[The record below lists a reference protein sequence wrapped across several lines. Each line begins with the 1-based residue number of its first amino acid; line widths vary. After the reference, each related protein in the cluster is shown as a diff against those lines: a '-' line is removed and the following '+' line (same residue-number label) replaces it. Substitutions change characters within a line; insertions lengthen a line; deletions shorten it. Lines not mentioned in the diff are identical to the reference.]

1 MRQDSYYILWIAQK
15 KITKTSYNNLINT
28 ISKMGKIFMN
38 TEIGKKNETQGF
50 RLKLADNLNLKDPNK
65 NIMANLSICYTW
77 KNVESAYKNNKFNIS
92 APTWND

>member
-1 MRQDSYYILWIAQK
+1 MV
-15 KITKTSYNNLINT
+15 
-28 ISKMGKIFMN
+28 
-38 TEIGKKNETQGF
+38 KKNETQGF
-50 RLKLADNLNLKDPNK
+50 RLKLADNLKDLNK

>member
-1 MRQDSYYILWIAQK
+1 
-15 KITKTSYNNLINT
+15 
-28 ISKMGKIFMN
+28 MN
-38 TEIGKKNETQGF
+38 TENGKKNETQGF
-50 RLKLADNLNLKDPNK
+50 RLKLADNLKDLNK

>member
-1 MRQDSYYILWIAQK
+1 
-15 KITKTSYNNLINT
+15 
-28 ISKMGKIFMN
+28 MGKNFMN
-38 TEIGKKNETQGF
+38 TENGKKNETQGF
-50 RLKLADNLNLKDPNK
+50 RLKLADNLKDLNN